1 MIRSHLRGI
10 LSCIRKPWK
19 LTKITNLLRLI
30 ECLVIIFCLLFS
42 ATFISVAQTSRNY
55 APVEEL
61 LRQGQFDQSISLLS
75 RILAAEP
82 RSVQAHN
89 LLGIALTGI
98 HELPK
103 ADAEY
108 RRALR
113 IQPGFVPAM
122 KNLAINEL
130 AENDPASALK
140 HFNAALHLMPRD
152 PVIHAY
158 LGKMAYSRRDYH
170 EAIIHLEKSGEL
182 LKDPSVASELMES
195 DLQTGQPQKA
205 RAVMVGL
212 DPSKLTPQWQF
223 RLGLGLAQ
231 QEWFEE
237 AIPFFQSV
245 NAKAP
250 EANDA
255 AFNLAMCDIETR
267 RFPQAVETLRH
278 IVEQGHSTA
287 EVNNLLAEAY
297 EGNQQTQEAINSLR
311 EAVRLAPG
319 DENSYVNL
327 IALCIKYEA
336 FDLGLEIVQAG
347 LQYHPQSDRLI
358 FQRGAIHAMR
368 SQFDLAQKDFQ
379 LAGELAPDK
388 NLSYVALGVSYMQT
402 GNLAKAIDFLRQRIQ
417 EKPDDSA
424 LQYFLGEALIRS
436 GATPGA
442 SDFADAKAALEKSVE
457 LNSKFATAQIEL
469 GKIYLKE
476 DLVDQ
481 ALQHL
486 ELAHTLDPREKA
498 TYSALAIAYRRKGKL
513 DLANAM
519 LATLNKLNDEERK
532 GNPRL
537 LRLRVVPDDAS
548 HSETDQ

>member
-1 MIRSHLRGI
+1 M
-10 LSCIRKPWK
+10 
-19 LTKITNLLRLI
+19 TKITNLICLL
-30 ECLVIIFCLLFS
+30 ECLVIIFCLSFA
-42 ATFISVAQTSRNY
+42 ATSISVAQTSRNY
-55 APVEEL
+55 TPVEEL
-61 LRQGQFDQSISLLS
+61 LRQGQFDRSISLLS

-82 RSVQAHN
+82 RNVQAHN
-89 LLGIALTGI
+89 LLGIALTGKY
-98 HELPK
+98 ELSK
-103 ADAEY
+103 ANAEY
-108 RRALR
+108 RKALR
-113 IQPGFVPAM
+113 VEPGFVPAL

-152 PVIHAY
+152 PVVHAY

-170 EAIIHLEKSGEL
+170 EAVKHLEKSGEL
-182 LKDPSVASELMES
+182 LKDPTVAFELLES
-195 DLQTGQPQKA
+195 DLQTGQAQKA
-205 RAVMVGL
+205 REVEAGL
-212 DPSKLTPQWQF
+212 DPSKLTSQWQF
-223 RLGLGLAQ
+223 RLGLALAQ
-231 QEWFEE
+231 HELFEE

-245 NAKAP
+245 SVKAP

-255 AFNLAMCDIETR
+255 AFNLAMCDIETK
-267 RFPQAVETLRH
+267 RFPEAVETLRR

-297 EGNQQTQEAINSLR
+297 EGNQQTQEAINALR
-311 EAVRLAPG
+311 EAVRLTPG
-319 DENSYVNL
+319 DENSFVNL

-336 FDLGLEIVQAG
+336 FDLGLEIVQTG

-368 SQFDLAQKDFQ
+368 SQFDLAQKDFE
-379 LAGELAPDK
+379 LAGQIAPDK

-402 GNLAKAIDFLRQRIQ
+402 GNLAKAINFLRQRIQ

-442 SDFADAKAALEKSVE
+442 PDFAEAKTALEKSVE

-486 ELAHTLDPREKA
+486 ELAHTLDPKEKA
-498 TYSALAIAYRRKGKL
+498 TYSALAIAYRRKGKPE
-513 DLANAM
+513 LASAM
-519 LATLNKLNDEERK
+519 LTTLNELNEEERK
-532 GNPRL
+532 GNPRQ
-537 LRLRVVPDDAS
+537 LRMRIVPDEAP
-548 HSETDQ
+548 HTATEQ